1 MTITYIEPDA
11 KKIGGEYVSITGI
24 IKKIRR
30 FEREII
36 MEDGA
41 VILFDAILEINID

>member
-11 KKIGGEYVSITGI
+11 KKIGGEYVNITGI
-24 IKKIRR
+24 IKKILNYEQRM
-30 FEREII
+30 I
-36 MEDGA
+36 MEDGT